1 MFKIEDRSIS
11 RDSPPYVI
19 AEVSAN
25 HGGSIEKAIK
35 TIHAANE
42 MGASAVKIQ
51 TYTPETMTIDS
62 QLDDFIVKGG
72 PWDGR
77 KLYDLYREAHTPY
90 AWHPELFQEARSL
103 GVTLFSTPFD
113 ETAVELLESLD
124 CPAYK
129 VASFELTD
137 LPLLRLIGS
146 LGKPVLMST
155 GMAIQVQI
163 DEAVEALRGA
173 GCQELLL
180 FHCIS
185 SYPAP
190 IEQANLSVIKTL
202 IERYEVEVGL
212 SDHTIGET
220 AAAIAVSMGA
230 TAIEKHFTLDR
241 SEKGPDSDFS
251 IEPNELRSLVRSTRD
266 AWAAVGDGSLS
277 KRSPA
282 EQKSTVFRRSIYF
295 VKDMVPGQ
303 VIGATDIRRIRP
315 GFGLPP
321 KHFAELVGRK
331 VNRAVAAGT
340 PVGWDLVE

>member
-62 QLDDFIVKGG
+62 QLDDFMVKGG

-251 IEPNELRSLVRSTRD
+251 IEPNELRSLVRTTRD
-266 AWAAVGDGSLS
+266 AWAAVGDGSLA
-277 KRSPA
+277 KRSLA
-282 EQKSTVFRRSIYF
+282 EEKSTVFRRSIYF

-303 VIGATDIRRIRP
+303 VIGANDIRRIRP